1 MAGSDDDH
9 TDHGERQSETA
20 QADAAIVPFPQS
32 RVRPPGGPDPYK
44 ELGNSKLSEALG
56 IPKEQMTG
64 HWCSRCKGIWF
75 GYLLEVECP
84 VCGSRDG

>member
-1 MAGSDDDH
+1 MPGPDDKKEVNGQTED
-9 TDHGERQSETA
+9 DSVVR
-20 QADAAIVPFPQS
+20 FPQF
-32 RVRPPGGPDPYK
+32 RVPLPGARDPYRD
-44 ELGNSKLSEALG
+44 LGIGRMAMTLG

-84 VCGSRDG
+84 RCENRNR

>member
-1 MAGSDDDH
+1 MPGSDDKK
-9 TDHGERQSETA
+9 QVKLPA
-20 QADAAIVPFPQS
+20 QDASVVRFPQS
-32 RVRPPGGPDPYK
+32 RVPPPGARDPYRD
-44 ELGNSKLSEALG
+44 LGVGRMAKTLG

-84 VCGSRDG
+84 CCGSRNG